1 MESLTTTEFEIGWEE
16 MLVKY
21 ECREHDHIK
30 RMWSARHMFVPAYF
44 KGSFC
49 RFTRTTGRSESF
61 NSNFKEYVLRKDT
74 IENFLKQYELFQ
86 ENIIEIE
93 NDDRFQ
99 SSQKKPVFWC
109 RQPIE
114 HHAAAVYTKG
124 IYLKF
129 VTELLNS
136 TAFGVTE
143 VVANRVYELRKLF
156 HYDHPEY
163 RRSMFTVFVDRTN
176 MAFECE
182 CGKFEKDGILCCHI
196 LRLFTQFDVVKIPDD
211 YILPRWTIKFREV
224 ELMKNKQEIAEVH
237 GTDNSQSALR
247 YAMMLHNMNDIC
259 ADISR
264 DASKSREFIEE
275 VHKLHRKLMPN
286 SVAQS
291 NHGSTSLVLKD
302 PPVIKKA
309 TSKKSKQKVAEENLV
324 SSPTEEGNNVEIW
337 VHDDGSISKTERTQH
352 KKKKSKTSTK
362 NKMVDVE
369 PTSSLKDPPVSTC
382 LSVIKGNTLK
392 PASEKKSGRKS
403 TAKKVKA

>member
-1 MESLTTTEFEIGWEE
+1 
-16 MLVKY
+16 
-21 ECREHDHIK
+21 
-30 RMWSARHMFVPAYF
+30 
-44 KGSFC
+44 
-49 RFTRTTGRSESF
+49 
-61 NSNFKEYVLRKDT
+61 
-74 IENFLKQYELFQ
+74 
-86 ENIIEIE
+86 
-93 NDDRFQ
+93 
-99 SSQKKPVFWC
+99 
-109 RQPIE
+109 
-114 HHAAAVYTKG
+114 
-124 IYLKF
+124 
-129 VTELLNS
+129 
-136 TAFGVTE
+136 
-143 VVANRVYELRKLF
+143 
-156 HYDHPEY
+156 
-163 RRSMFTVFVDRTN
+163 
-176 MAFECE
+176 
-182 CGKFEKDGILCCHI
+182 
-196 LRLFTQFDVVKIPDD
+196 
-211 YILPRWTIKFREV
+211 
-224 ELMKNKQEIAEVH
+224 
-237 GTDNSQSALR
+237 
-247 YAMMLHNMNDIC
+247 MNDIC